1 MGRNK
6 TIEVESPIM
15 KSLSTA
21 ILLLAV
27 LVNHSEAQTSF
38 NPDWYHREG
47 LSVGSYQ
54 TVTVQAKTLR
64 GFTSIE
70 VVDREPREAIARLKV
85 ARKSA
90 IEAIKKAIGVSDGAI
105 KASPAMIAEWGHLQ
119 KGFGMWSREAPTI
132 SPTELDEYTAA
143 THLCFDMTLKSLDE
157 DELAIL
163 PHDVY
168 SRLKK
173 QPEFESSDLV
183 FLYVGEVSDEQ
194 AKQATK
200 RAYDEAFD
208 NAKKLTAL
216 SSRSLG
222 KLVELTAGG
231 EGSSRYWFDLGYG
244 NFSNDNLKSSPL
256 ANFKPLANE
265 VFGSNPAEL
274 TRVFSVDLRFEIE

>member
-1 MGRNK
+1 M
-6 TIEVESPIM
+6 M
-15 KSLSTA
+15 KSLSAA
-21 ILLLAV
+21 ILLVIV
-27 LVNHSEAQTSF
+27 LVNCSEAQTSV
-38 NPDWYHREG
+38 NPGWHDRQG

-54 TVTVQAKTLR
+54 TVTVPARTLR

-70 VVDREPREAIARLKV
+70 VVDREPREAIAKLKV

-90 IEAIKKAIGVSDGAI
+90 IEAIKKAIGVSDAAI
-105 KASPAMIAEWGHLQ
+105 KASPAMVAEWENLP
-119 KGFGMWSREAPTI
+119 KGYSLMPRNSSTI
-132 SPTELDEYTAA
+132 SPTELEEYTVAV
-143 THLCFDMTLKSLDE
+143 HLCFDVALNGLDK

-163 PHDVY
+163 PHDVS

-173 QPEFESSDLV
+173 QPEFESSEFD

-222 KLVELTAGG
+222 KLVELTAGS
-231 EGSSRYWFDLGYG
+231 EGGSRYWVNRGYVTTPWAG
-244 NFSNDNLKSSPL
+244 DSKSSPL
-256 ANFKPLANE
+256 SNFKPAQNE
-265 VFGSNPAEL
+265 VFGANPAEL
-274 TRVFSVDLRFEIE
+274 TQIFSVDLRFEVE